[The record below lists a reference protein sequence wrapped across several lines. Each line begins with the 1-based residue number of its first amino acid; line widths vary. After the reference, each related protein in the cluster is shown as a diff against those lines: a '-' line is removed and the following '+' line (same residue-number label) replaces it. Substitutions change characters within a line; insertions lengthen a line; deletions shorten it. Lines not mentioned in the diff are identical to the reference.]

1 MMNEIIPNKNCH
13 EYCRYGKYCRYLKGE
28 IGADPEECGMYYKI
42 EDIEAEAREM
52 AREQRRIRAEELD
65 VDEREVDDWI

>member
-1 MMNEIIPNKNCH
+1 MNGIDPNKNCH

-52 AREQRRIRAEELD
+52 AREQKRIRAEELG